1 MNNILITGGSG
12 YVGSRLTFKLLENN
26 RNINVLVNYDLSWF
40 GDNHLPL
47 KNKKYKYIKQDI
59 RNLDQYENALRKYQI
74 DTVIHLAC
82 ISNDPSYLLNEK
94 LSRSIN
100 YECFENLVI
109 KSKKNGVK
117 KFIYASTSSVYGVSE
132 SPNVTEEHPLKPITD
147 YNKYKG
153 LCEPLLKKHLNK
165 DFTGII
171 IRPATVCGYSEKMR
185 FDLTVNILT
194 NFAYHKKFIK
204 VFGGKQFRPNI
215 HIDDMCDLYEYL
227 IDNDFNEINGQIFN
241 AGHQNLSV
249 ASIAD
254 ETKHIVDK
262 FTSSKI
268 EIKYEKSNDIRSY
281 QINSD
286 KIQRELGFK
295 FKKNI
300 QDAVLDLC
308 KSFQNNKIKDS
319 FNIKYSNLQVLK
331 NFNLDEIL

>member
-1 MNNILITGGSG
+1 M
-12 YVGSRLTFKLLENN
+12 
-26 RNINVLVNYDLSWF
+26 
-40 GDNHLPL
+40 
-47 KNKKYKYIKQDI
+47 
-59 RNLDQYENALRKYQI
+59 
-74 DTVIHLAC
+74 
-82 ISNDPSYLLNEK
+82 
-94 LSRSIN
+94 
-100 YECFENLVI
+100 
-109 KSKKNGVK
+109 
-117 KFIYASTSSVYGVSE
+117 SE